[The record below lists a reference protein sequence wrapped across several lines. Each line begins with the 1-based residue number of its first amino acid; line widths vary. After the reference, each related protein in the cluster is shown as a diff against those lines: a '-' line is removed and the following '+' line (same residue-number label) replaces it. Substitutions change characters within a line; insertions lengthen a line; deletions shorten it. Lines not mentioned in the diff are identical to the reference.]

1 MASKVT
7 GITLD
12 NGPVPV
18 TGRAITVITKS
29 REVKT
34 EGKLWTLAQDRAE
47 STQSAA
53 LFAALGRA

>member
-1 MASKVT
+1 MTSKVT

-18 TGRAITVITKS
+18 SGQAIYAITKS
-29 REVKT
+29 RGVKT
-34 EGKLWTLAQDRAE
+34 EGKLWTLVRDRAE
-47 STQSAA
+47 SAQSAA